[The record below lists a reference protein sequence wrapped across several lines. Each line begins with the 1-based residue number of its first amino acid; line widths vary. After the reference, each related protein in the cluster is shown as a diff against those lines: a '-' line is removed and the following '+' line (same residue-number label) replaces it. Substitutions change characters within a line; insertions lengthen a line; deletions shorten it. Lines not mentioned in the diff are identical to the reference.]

1 MKIGLSKKTALGGVL
16 AALGIVIML
25 LGGTIPVAT
34 YVCPMLC
41 MILCYIVYHICG
53 RRFAWAWY
61 GAVSLLSCIFS
72 PDKEAAAVFVFLGFY
87 PIIKLF
93 FDNLQLGFLL
103 KLLYI
108 NLSTGVLY
116 FLMIYLLGTDQLMV
130 EFTEFGLT
138 GLVIIVILG
147 NVVFI
152 LADVVLTLISK
163 RFKWR

>member
-1 MKIGLSKKTALGGVL
+1 MGGVL

-25 LGGTIPVAT
+25 LGGTIPIAT

-41 MILCYIVYHICG
+41 MILCHIVLHLCG
-53 RRFAWAWY
+53 KRFAWAWY
-61 GAVSLLSCIFS
+61 GAVSFLSCILS

-93 FDNLQLGFLL
+93 FDNLQLGFLF
-103 KLLYI
+103 KLLYF

-116 FLMIYLLGTDQLMV
+116 FLMIYLLGMEQLMA

-147 NVVFI
+147 GVVFI
-152 LADVVLTLISK
+152 LADVVLSLIFK